1 VSSVSSLSNVD
12 VALVSPYPSVT
23 TPSPM
28 PSGVAGYTERLA
40 AALCDEGMRV
50 HVLAPTADGE
60 PALTN
65 LGGVTVQRCYR
76 RGAAALPMAALAAR
90 RCGAPV
96 VHVQFETFLY
106 GGPTSIP
113 GVAPA
118 LAVLRRRRSRPV
130 VTLHQVVD
138 PATVDHAF
146 TAVHRVNVPPA
157 VARMALSA
165 VQHAVPAL
173 ASATVVHEQP
183 FARVVPGAVVV
194 PHGIDVV
201 GTPSSERTRHAKEA
215 LGLRADRLSVLCFG
229 FVAPYKGLET
239 ALQAAALTPE
249 VELTVAGGSHPRLAQ
264 SDGYADDLRRRYGAV
279 ARFTGYVPDADVHA
293 LFEANDLLLLPYP
306 TPFATSGPLALALGF
321 GTPVLCSEALGKCV
335 GAPPSMQTTLQPESL
350 AERLRELA
358 REPARREEVAA
369 ATRALTV
376 GRRWD
381 AVARRHIAL
390 YEEVTHAHRSLGRRV
405 RPGKPGG

>member
-1 VSSVSSLSNVD
+1 
-12 VALVSPYPSVT
+12 VALVSPYPCVT
-23 TPSPM
+23 TPSSM

-40 AALCDEGMRV
+40 AALCDEGMEV
-50 HVLAPTADGE
+50 HVLAPTVEGE
-60 PALTN
+60 PAVTN

-118 LAVLRRRRSRPV
+118 LAGLRRRRSRPV

-146 TAVHRVNVPPA
+146 TDLHRVRVPPS
-157 VARMALSA
+157 VARIGLAA
-165 VQHAVPAL
+165 VQRSVPAL
-173 ASATVVHEQP
+173 AAATVVHEQP

-194 PHGIDVV
+194 PHGVDPVAP
-201 GTPSSERTRHAKEA
+201 PSPERARQAKKE
-215 LGLRADRLSVLCFG
+215 LGLAADRLSVLCFG
-229 FVAPYKGLET
+229 FLAPYKGLEA
-239 ALQAAALTPE
+239 ALQAAALAPE
-249 VELTVAGGSHPRLAQ
+249 VELVVAGGSHPRLAQ
-264 SDGYADDLRRRYGAV
+264 HDSYAEDLRRSYGAV
-279 ARFTGYVPDADVHA
+279 ARFTGYVPDAHVPA
-293 LFEANDLLLLPYP
+293 LFEAADLLLLPYP
-306 TPFATSGPLALALGF
+306 TAFATSGPLALALGF
-321 GTPVLCSEALGKCV
+321 GTPVLCSEALGNCV
-335 GAPPSMQTTLQPESL
+335 GAPPSLQTDVQPAAL
-350 AERLRELA
+350 AAHLRELA
-358 REPARREEVAA
+358 GEPARREELAS

-390 YEEVTHAHRSLGRRV
+390 YEEVTHAHRAPGWRV

>member
-1 VSSVSSLSNVD
+1 MRRVD

-50 HVLAPTADGE
+50 HVLAPTAEGE
-60 PALTN
+60 PALTE

-76 RGAAALPMAALAAR
+76 RGATALPMAALAAR

-118 LAVLRRRRSRPV
+118 LAGLRRRRSRPV

-138 PATVDHAF
+138 PATVDRAF
-146 TAVHRVNVPPA
+146 TAMHRVKVPPP
-157 VARMALSA
+157 VARLGLTA
-165 VQHAVPAL
+165 VQHSVPAL

-183 FARVVPGAVVV
+183 FADVVPGAVVV

-201 GTPSSERTRHAKEA
+201 GAPSSERTRQAKLE
-215 LGLRADRLSVLCFG
+215 LGLRSDRLSVLCFG
-229 FVAPYKGLET
+229 FLAPYKGLEV
-239 ALQAAALTPE
+239 ALEAAALAPE
-249 VELTVAGGSHPRLAQ
+249 VELIVAGGSHPRLAQ
-264 SDGYADDLRRRYGAV
+264 TDGYAEELRRRYGAV
-279 ARFTGYVPDADVHA
+279 ARFTGYVPDEGVHA
-293 LFEANDLLLLPYP
+293 LFEAADLLLLPYP
-306 TPFATSGPLALALGF
+306 TAFATSGPLALALGF
-321 GTPVLCSEALGKCV
+321 GTPVLCSQALGDCV
-335 GAPPSMQTTLQPESL
+335 GAAPNMQTTLQPAEL

-358 REPARREEVAA
+358 CEPARREELART
-369 ATRALTV
+369 TRAMTA

-381 AVARRHIAL
+381 SVARRHIAL
-390 YEEVTHAHRSLGRRV
+390 YEEVTHAHRSPGRRV
-405 RPGKPGG
+405 RPGKPGR

>member
-1 VSSVSSLSNVD
+1 MRGVD
-12 VALVSPYPSVT
+12 VALVSPFPCVT
-23 TPSPM
+23 TPASM

-40 AALCDEGMRV
+40 TALCDEGMRV
-50 HVLAPTADGE
+50 HVLAPTAEGE

-65 LGGVTVQRCYR
+65 LGEVTVQRCYR

-118 LAVLRRRRSRPV
+118 LAGLRRRRSQPV

-138 PATVDHAF
+138 TSTVDQAF
-146 TAVHRVNVPPA
+146 TDLHRVRVPPS
-157 VARMALSA
+157 VARLGLAA
-165 VQHAVPAL
+165 VQRSVPAL
-173 ASATVVHEQP
+173 AAATVVHEQP
-183 FARVVPGAVVV
+183 FAQVVPGAVVV
-194 PHGIDVV
+194 PHGVDTVA
-201 GTPSSERTRHAKEA
+201 TPSPERARQAKKE
-215 LGLRADRLSVLCFG
+215 LGLAADRLSVLCFG
-229 FVAPYKGLET
+229 FLAPYKGLEA
-239 ALQAAALTPE
+239 ALQAAALAPE
-249 VELTVAGGSHPRLAQ
+249 VDLVVAGGSHPRLAPH
-264 SDGYADDLRRRYGAV
+264 DGYAEDLRRRYGAV
-279 ARFTGYVPDADVHA
+279 ARFTGYVPDAQVRA
-293 LFEANDLLLLPYP
+293 LFEAADLLLLPYP
-306 TPFATSGPLALALGF
+306 TAFAASGPLALALGF
-321 GTPVLCSEALGKCV
+321 GTPVLCSEALGNCV
-335 GAPPSMQTTLQPESL
+335 GAPPSLQTSVQPAAL
-350 AERLRELA
+350 ATRLRELA
-358 REPARREEVAA
+358 REPARREELAS

-390 YEEVTHAHRSLGRRV
+390 YEEVTHAHRALGRRV

>member
-1 VSSVSSLSNVD
+1 VSGVD

-28 PSGVAGYTERLA
+28 PSGVAGYTKRLV
-40 AALCDEGMRV
+40 AALCGEGMRV
-50 HVLAPTADGE
+50 HVLAPTVDGE
-60 PALTN
+60 PELTS
-65 LGGVTVQRCYR
+65 LDGVTVQRCYR
-76 RGAAALPMAALAAR
+76 RGATALPMAALAAG

-118 LAVLRRRRSRPV
+118 LAGLRRRRSGPV

-138 PATVDHAF
+138 PSTVDHTF
-146 TAVHRVNVPPA
+146 TTMHQVNVPPA
-157 VARMALSA
+157 VARIGLTA
-165 VQHAVPAL
+165 VQRSVPAL
-173 ASATVVHEQP
+173 AAATVVHEQP
-183 FARVVPGAVVV
+183 FAQVVPGAVVV
-194 PHGIDVV
+194 PHGVEAFA
-201 GTPSSERTRHAKEA
+201 TPSPEHVRQAKQE

-229 FVAPYKGLET
+229 FLAPYKGLEV
-239 ALQAAALTPE
+239 ALQAAALAPE
-249 VELTVAGGSHPRLAQ
+249 VELIVAGGIHPRFART
-264 SDGYADDLRRRYGAV
+264 DGYAEDLQRRYGAN
-279 ARFTGYVPDADVHA
+279 ARFTGYVPDAQVPA
-293 LFEANDLLLLPYP
+293 LFEATDVLLLPYP
-306 TPFATSGPLALALGF
+306 TAFATSGPLALALGF

-335 GAPPSMQTTLQPESL
+335 GAPPSLQTTLQPAAL

-358 REPARREEVAA
+358 RDPAQREELAR
-369 ATRALTV
+369 ATRALTT

-390 YEEVTHAHRSLGRRV
+390 YEEVTHAHRSLGRRL
-405 RPGKPGG
+405 RPGKPGR

>member
-1 VSSVSSLSNVD
+1 MSGVD

-28 PSGVAGYTERLA
+28 PSGVAGYTERLV
-40 AALCDEGMRV
+40 AALCGEGMRV
-50 HVLAPTADGE
+50 HVLAQTLDGE
-60 PALTN
+60 PALTS

-76 RGAAALPMAALAAR
+76 RGATALPMAALAAR

-106 GGPTSIP
+106 GGPTSIL

-118 LAVLRRRRSRPV
+118 LAGLRRHRSRPV

-138 PATVDHAF
+138 PSKVDSDF
-146 TAVHRVNVPPA
+146 TALHRVRVPPA
-157 VARMALSA
+157 VARIGLTA
-165 VQHAVPAL
+165 VQRSVPAL
-173 ASATVVHEQP
+173 AAATVVHEQP
-183 FARVVPGAVVV
+183 FAEVVPGAVVV
-194 PHGIDVV
+194 PHGVDSVAA
-201 GTPSSERTRHAKEA
+201 PSSEQVRQAKQE
-215 LGLRADRLSVLCFG
+215 LGLRTDRLSVLCFG
-229 FVAPYKGLET
+229 FLAPYKGVEV
-239 ALQAAALTPE
+239 ALQAAALAPE
-249 VELTVAGGSHPRLAQ
+249 VELVVAGGSHPRLAQ
-264 SDGYADDLRRRYGAV
+264 PDGYAEDLRRRYGAH
-279 ARFTGYVPDADVHA
+279 ARFTGYVPDAEVRA
-293 LFEANDLLLLPYP
+293 LFEATDVLLLPYP
-306 TPFATSGPLALALGF
+306 TAFATSGPLALALGF

-335 GAPPSMQTTLQPESL
+335 GAPQSLQTTLQPAVL

-358 REPARREEVAA
+358 REPARREELAR
-369 ATRALTV
+369 ATRSLTV

>member
-1 VSSVSSLSNVD
+1 MSGVD
-12 VALVSPYPSVT
+12 VAMVSPYPSVT
-23 TPSPM
+23 TTSDM

-40 AALCDEGMRV
+40 AALSDEGMQV
-50 HVLAPTADGE
+50 HVLAPTMEGE

-65 LGGVTVQRCYR
+65 IGGVTVERCYG

-113 GVAPA
+113 GLVPA
-118 LAVLRRRRSRPV
+118 LAGLRRRRCGPV

-138 PATVDHAF
+138 PATIDHAF
-146 TAVHRVNVPPA
+146 TAMHRVRVPPA
-157 VARMALSA
+157 VARLGLGA
-165 VQHAVPAL
+165 VQRMVPAL
-173 ASATVVHEQP
+173 AAATVVHEQA
-183 FARVVPGAVVV
+183 FAQVVPGAVVV
-194 PHGIDVV
+194 HHGVDSDA
-201 GTPSSERTRHAKEA
+201 TPSSERMHLAKQE
-215 LGLRADRLSVLCFG
+215 LGLRADRLNVLCFG
-229 FVAPYKGLET
+229 FLAPYKGLEV
-239 ALQAAALTPE
+239 ALQAAALAPE
-249 VELTVAGGSHPRLAQ
+249 VELIVAGGSHPRLAQ
-264 SDGYADDLRRRYGAV
+264 PDGYAEDLKRRYGSA
-279 ARFTGYVPDADVHA
+279 ARFTGYVPDTQVPA
-293 LFEANDLLLLPYP
+293 LFEAADLLLLPYP

-321 GTPVLCSEALGKCV
+321 GTPVLCSEALGSCV
-335 GAPPSMQTTLQPESL
+335 GAPSSLQTTLEPAGL
-350 AERLRELA
+350 AEHLQELT
-358 REPARREEVAA
+358 REPARREELAS

-390 YEEVTHAHRSLGRRV
+390 YEEVTHAHRPLGRRV

>member
-1 VSSVSSLSNVD
+1 MSSVD

-28 PSGVAGYTERLA
+28 PSGVAGYTRRLA
-40 AALCDEGMRV
+40 SALCDEGMRV
-50 HVLAPTADGE
+50 HVLAPAAEGE
-60 PALTN
+60 PALTS
-65 LGGVTVQRCYR
+65 LGGVTVQRCFR
-76 RGAAALPMAALAAR
+76 RGATALPMAALAAR

-113 GVAPA
+113 GLAPA
-118 LAVLRRRRSRPV
+118 LAGLRRRSRSV

-138 PATVDHAF
+138 PATVDHSF
-146 TAVHRVNVPPA
+146 TTMHRVRVPPA
-157 VARMALSA
+157 VARMGLSA
-165 VQHAVPAL
+165 VQHSVPAL
-173 ASATVVHEQP
+173 ASATVVHEEP

-194 PHGIDVV
+194 PHGIDVA
-201 GTPSSERTRHAKEA
+201 GQRSSERTRQVKEE

-229 FVAPYKGLET
+229 FLAPYKGLET
-239 ALQAAALTPE
+239 ALQAAALAPE
-249 VELTVAGGSHPRLAQ
+249 VELVVAGGSHPRLAR
-264 SDGYADDLRRRYGAV
+264 SDGYAEDLRRRYGAV
-279 ARFTGYVPDADVHA
+279 ARFTGYVPDAEVHA
-293 LFEANDLLLLPYP
+293 LFEAADLLLLPYP

-321 GTPVLCSEALGKCV
+321 GTPVLCSEALGSCV
-335 GAPPSMQTTLQPESL
+335 GSPPTMRTALEPAAL
-350 AERLRELA
+350 AGHLKELA
-358 REPARREEVAA
+358 RRPARREELAR

-381 AVARRHIAL
+381 SVARRHIAL

>member
-1 VSSVSSLSNVD
+1 VSRVDVD

-28 PSGVAGYTERLA
+28 PSGVAGYTKRLA
-40 AALCDEGMRV
+40 AALRDEGMRV
-50 HVLAPTADGE
+50 HVLAPTAEGE
-60 PALTN
+60 PALSS
-65 LGGVTVQRCYR
+65 LEGVTVQRCYR
-76 RGAAALPMAALAAR
+76 RGATALPMAALAAR

-118 LAVLRRRRSRPV
+118 LAGLRRRRSRPV

-146 TAVHRVNVPPA
+146 TAMHRVNVPPA
-157 VARMALSA
+157 LARIGLTA
-165 VQHAVPAL
+165 VQHSVPAL

-183 FARVVPGAVVV
+183 FAEVVPGAVVV
-194 PHGIDVV
+194 PHGIDIV
-201 GTPSSERTRHAKEA
+201 GAPTSERARQAKHE

-229 FVAPYKGLET
+229 FLAPYKGLES
-239 ALQAAALTPE
+239 ALQAAALAPG
-249 VELTVAGGSHPRLAQ
+249 VELVVAGGSHPRLAQ
-264 SDGYADDLRRRYGAV
+264 PDGYAEDLRHRYGAV
-279 ARFTGYVPDADVHA
+279 ARFTGYVPDAQVHA
-293 LFEANDLLLLPYP
+293 LFEATDLLLLPYP
-306 TPFATSGPLALALGF
+306 SAFATSGPLALALGF
-321 GTPVLCSEALGKCV
+321 GTPVLCSEALGNCV
-335 GAPPSMQTTLQPESL
+335 GAPSSMQTSLQPAAL
-350 AERLRELA
+350 AERLQELA
-358 REPARREEVAA
+358 RVPARREDLAR
-369 ATRALTV
+369 ATRSLTV

-390 YEEVTHAHRSLGRRV
+390 YEEVTHAHRSRGRRV

>member
-1 VSSVSSLSNVD
+1 MRDID

-23 TPSPM
+23 TSASM

-40 AALCDEGMRV
+40 AALCSEGMQV
-50 HVLAPTADGE
+50 HVLAPTVEGE
-60 PALTN
+60 PALTD

-118 LAVLRRRRSRPV
+118 LAGLRRRRSRPV

-138 PATVDHAF
+138 PSMVDHTF
-146 TAVHRVNVPPA
+146 TNLHRVRVPPA
-157 VARMALSA
+157 VARIGLTA
-165 VQHAVPAL
+165 VQRSVPAL
-173 ASATVVHEQP
+173 AAATVVHEQP
-183 FARVVPGAVVV
+183 FAQVVPGAVVV
-194 PHGIDVV
+194 PHGVDHVPA
-201 GTPSSERTRHAKEA
+201 PSPERAGQAKKE
-215 LGLRADRLSVLCFG
+215 LGLAADRLSVLCFG
-229 FVAPYKGLET
+229 FLAPYKGLEA
-239 ALQAAALTPE
+239 ALQAAALAPE
-249 VELTVAGGSHPRLAQ
+249 VELVVAGGSHPRLAHQ
-264 SDGYADDLRRRYGAV
+264 DGYAEDLRRRYGAV
-279 ARFTGYVPDADVHA
+279 ARFTGYVPDARVSA
-293 LFEANDLLLLPYP
+293 LFEAADLLLLPYP
-306 TPFATSGPLALALGF
+306 TAFATSGPLALALGF
-321 GTPVLCSEALGKCV
+321 GTPVLCSEALGNCV
-335 GAPPSMQTTLQPESL
+335 GAPPSLQT
-350 AERLRELA
+350 LA
-358 REPARREEVAA
+358 REPARREELAS

-376 GRRWD
+376 GRLWD

-390 YEEVTHAHRSLGRRV
+390 YEEVTHAHRPLGRRV